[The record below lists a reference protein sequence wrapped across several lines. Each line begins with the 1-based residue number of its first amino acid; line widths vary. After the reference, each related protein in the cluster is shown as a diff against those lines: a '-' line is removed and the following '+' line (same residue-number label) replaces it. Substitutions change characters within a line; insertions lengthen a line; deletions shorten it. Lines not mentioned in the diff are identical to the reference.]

1 MYQTGLPAEIGPQ
14 VTIDLFIC
22 NGLLPKL
29 MDNVFDTGEG
39 ERFNISPALLELCDW
54 KPARFGGKTSMTGR
68 P

>member
-39 ERFNISPALLELCDW
+39 SQRQSEN
-54 KPARFGGKTSMTGR
+54 GVKT
-68 P
+68 PI